1 MILVTGATGFVGSQ
15 VVHALRARGHAVR
28 ALVRPDSSTRQL
40 DAWGCELARGDVT
53 DAASL
58 RAAADGCEAVVH
70 LVSIIA
76 GRPAAF
82 ERVMVGGTANVVAAA
97 EAAGPRRIVLMS
109 ALGVDESSC
118 ELVPY
123 YRAKWAMEQAVA
135 ASRVEHVILRPGF
148 VFGPG
153 GGVLPLFVRQVRL
166 SPVTPVVGDG
176 SRRLQPIWVDDLAEA
191 TAAAADLPAVA
202 GRTLELGGPDVVTWN
217 ELYARI
223 AAALGKER
231 RQLHL
236 PVGLVR
242 AVATVAERLPQPP
255 VTRDQLTMLEH
266 ADNVCDPTVA
276 NDVLGLAPIGL
287 DEMLRRAIAR

>member
-1 MILVTGATGFVGSQ
+1 MILVTGATGFIGPR

-28 ALVRPDSSTRQL
+28 ALVRPGSSTRQL

-58 RAAADGCEAVVH
+58 RTAAAGCEAVVH

-76 GRPAAF
+76 GPPSAF
-82 ERVMVGGTANVVAAA
+82 ERVMVQGTRNVVAAA
-97 EAAGPRRIVLMS
+97 EAAGLGRIVLMS
-109 ALGVDESSC
+109 ALGVDESSR

-123 YRAKWAMEQAVA
+123 YRAKWAMEQAVS
-135 ASRVEHVILRPGF
+135 ASSVEHAILRPGF
-148 VFGPG
+148 VFGTG

-176 SRRLQPIWVDDLAEA
+176 TRRLQPIWVDDLAEGV
-191 TAAAADLPAVA
+191 AAAVDLPAAA
-202 GRTLELGGPDVVTWN
+202 GRTLELAGPDAVTWN

-242 AVATVAERLPQPP
+242 AGAALAERLPRPP

-266 ADNVCDPTVA
+266 ADNVCDPAPA
-276 NDVLGLAPIGL
+276 NEALDLAPIGL
-287 DEMLRRAIAR
+287 DEMLRRATAR

>member
-1 MILVTGATGFVGSQ
+1 MILVTGATGFVGSR

-53 DAASL
+53 DEASL
-58 RAAADGCEAVVH
+58 RAAAEGCDAVVH

-76 GRPAAF
+76 GSPAAF
-82 ERVMVGGTANVVAAA
+82 ERVMVHGTANVVAAA
-97 EAAGPRRIVLMS
+97 EAAGLSRIVLMS
-109 ALGVDESSC
+109 ALGVDESSR

-135 ASRVEHVILRPGF
+135 ASPVEHVILRPGF
-148 VFGPG
+148 VFGAG

-191 TAAAADLPAVA
+191 TAAAADLPAAA

-223 AAALGKER
+223 AAALGKQR

-266 ADNVCDPTVA
+266 ADNVCDPTAA

>member
-1 MILVTGATGFVGSQ
+1 MILVTGATGFVGPR
-15 VVHALRARGHAVR
+15 VVHALRAHGHAVR
-28 ALVRPDSSTRQL
+28 ALVRPGSSTRQL

-53 DAASL
+53 DASSVVD
-58 RAAADGCEAVVH
+58 AAAGCDAVVH

-76 GRPAAF
+76 GPPAAF
-82 ERVMVGGTANVVAAA
+82 ERVMVQGTRNVVAAA
-97 EAAGPRRIVLMS
+97 EAAGLRRTVLMS
-109 ALGVDESSC
+109 ALGVDESTR

-135 ASRVEHVILRPGF
+135 GSSVEHAILRPGF
-148 VFGPG
+148 VFGTG

-176 SRRLQPIWVDDLAEA
+176 LRRLQPIWVDDLAEGTA
-191 TAAAADLPAVA
+191 TAVDAPGSA
-202 GRTLELGGPDVVTWN
+202 GRTLELAGPDVVTWN

-223 AAALGKER
+223 AAALGKQR

-242 AVATVAERLPQPP
+242 AGAALAERLPRPP

-266 ADNVCDPTVA
+266 ADSVCDPTAA
-276 NDVLGLAPIGL
+276 NEALGLAPIGL
-287 DEMLRRAIAR
+287 DEMLRRATAR